1 MLDLWAFRAFCRQR
15 QGVKTEARIAPPEH
29 IYENVQKVE
38 LPVWML
44 AGRNSDMDVFAVG
57 LS

>member
-1 MLDLWAFRAFCRQR
+1 MGFSAFCSQR
-15 QGVKTEARIAPPEH
+15 QGVKTDAIIAPPEH

-44 AGRNSDMDVFAVG
+44 AG
-57 LS
+57 